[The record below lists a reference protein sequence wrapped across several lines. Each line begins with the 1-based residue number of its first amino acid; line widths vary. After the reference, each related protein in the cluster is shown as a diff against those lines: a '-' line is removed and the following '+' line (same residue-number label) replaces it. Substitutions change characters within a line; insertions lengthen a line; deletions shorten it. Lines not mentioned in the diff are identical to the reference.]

1 MSEDRTF
8 GALLR
13 DKRVVARKSLRGLA
27 AVLGLSAT
35 YVSMV
40 ERGELPPFGADH
52 VRSAATFIGCDAIEL
67 LRAAMDAR
75 ATVSLDAS
83 ATEAHRAA
91 ATALALNW
99 GALTAG
105 QLNVIRAIA
114 EGER

>member
-1 MSEDRTF
+1 MSTTF
-8 GALLR
+8 GALMR
-13 DKRVVARKSLRGLA
+13 DKRVAARKSLREFA
-27 AVLGLSAT
+27 RALGLSAT
-35 YVSMV
+35 YVSCV